1 MVSVLS
7 SFVEELSLKPV
18 TNWVIADLASKEG
31 RVLVRAALQQ
41 VVGHYFSDCYHRN
54 LSKKD
59 RSVFFFLVFSRV
71 TLVNMMEL
79 LRLRDNNSQA
89 AFSKKILFEIR
100 KS

>member
-1 MVSVLS
+1 MVAVL
-7 SFVEELSLKPV
+7 FCFIEELSLKPV

-41 VVGHYFSDCYHRN
+41 VVGHYFSDSYHRN

-59 RSVFFFLVFSRV
+59 RSFLVFSHV
-71 TLVNMMEL
+71 TFVNMMEL

>member
-1 MVSVLS
+1 MAVLF

-59 RSVFFFLVFSRV
+59 RSVFFLVFSRV

>member
-59 RSVFFFLVFSRV
+59 RSVFFSVFSRV

>member
-41 VVGHYFSDCYHRN
+41 VVGHYLNDCYHRN

-59 RSVFFFLVFSRV
+59 RSFLVFSRV
-71 TLVNMMEL
+71 TLVNIMEL
-79 LRLRDNNSQA
+79 FRLSDNDSQA
-89 AFSKKILFEIR
+89 AFSKFEIR

>member
-1 MVSVLS
+1 MVAVL
-7 SFVEELSLKPV
+7 FCFIEELSLKPV

-59 RSVFFFLVFSRV
+59 QSFLVFSHV

>member
-1 MVSVLS
+1 MVAVL
-7 SFVEELSLKPV
+7 FCFIEELSLKPV

-59 RSVFFFLVFSRV
+59 RSVLVSSRV

-79 LRLRDNNSQA
+79 LRLSDNDSQS
-89 AFSKKILFEIR
+89 AFQKKILFEKR

>member
-1 MVSVLS
+1 MVAVL
-7 SFVEELSLKPV
+7 FCFIEELSLKPV

-41 VVGHYFSDCYHRN
+41 VVSHYFSDCYHRS

-59 RSVFFFLVFSRV
+59 QSFLVFSHV

-79 LRLRDNNSQA
+79 LGLGDNDSQS
-89 AFSKKILFEIR
+89 AFQKKILFEIR